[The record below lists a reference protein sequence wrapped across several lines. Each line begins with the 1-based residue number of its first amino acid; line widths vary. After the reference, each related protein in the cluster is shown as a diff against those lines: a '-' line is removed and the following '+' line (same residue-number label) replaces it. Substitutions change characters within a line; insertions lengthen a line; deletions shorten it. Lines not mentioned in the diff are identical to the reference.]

1 MWISLLLCICIIPFI
16 GVIGALLANAIS
28 YLIIVVIRIKDVQ
41 HYIYLPINYKI
52 LLTSISACLL
62 QAIIISIDLKYGLCM
77 SVVSMI
83 TILFLHKNELN
94 DVIINLRKI

>member
-1 MWISLLLCICIIPFI
+1 MLLCICIIPFI